1 MLRRAANPAKSE
13 IDVHRGRRSSIARPL
28 LWICI
33 AAIALYCIGLA
44 LLIVRQ
50 SGNDEARAADAI
62 VVFGAAE
69 YVGKPS
75 PVFRARLDHAYAL
88 YQQGLAPIV
97 ITTGG
102 SGNDLRHTEG
112 GVGLAYLERR
122 GIPPDHLLAETE
134 AHNTGASA
142 ENVAQIMRSHG
153 MKTCIAVSDGYH
165 LFRIKHMMARQG
177 VGAYG
182 SPRAESRAQ
191 SRWRAA
197 QLVAREVVSFTLWK
211 LHIT

>member
-1 MLRRAANPAKSE
+1 MRRARNRSDYTDAPG
-13 IDVHRGRRSSIARPL
+13 GRHSWRKRVL
-28 LWICI
+28 L
-33 AAIALYCIGLA
+33 LA
-44 LLIVRQ
+44 LAIVAVYFATIAILIVCQ
-50 SGNDEARAADAI
+50 SDRDEARRADAI

-75 PVFRARLDHAYAL
+75 PVFRARLDHAYSL
-88 YQQGLAPIV
+88 FQQGLAPIV

-102 SGNDLRHTEG
+102 SGNDLRFTEG
-112 GVGLAYLERR
+112 GVGFSYLEHR
-122 GIPPDHLLAETE
+122 GIAPDHLLSETE

-142 ENVAQIMRSHG
+142 ESVAAIMRQHG

-177 VGAYG
+177 VEAYG

-197 QLVAREVVSFTLWK
+197 QLIAREVISFTLWK
-211 LHIT
+211 LHVT

>member
-1 MLRRAANPAKSE
+1 MLALGRSDEMGAA
-13 IDVHRGRRSSIARPL
+13 HGRRRSWRKRVL
-28 LWICI
+28 LLILAI
-33 AAIALYCIGLA
+33 LVIYFAAVA

-50 SGNDEARAADAI
+50 SGRDEAQPADAI

-75 PVFRARLDHAYAL
+75 PVFRARLDHAYSL
-88 YQQGLAPIV
+88 FRLGLAPIV

-102 SGNDLRHTEG
+102 SGNDLRYTEG
-112 GVGLAYLERR
+112 GVGFSYLEHR
-122 GIPPDHLLAETE
+122 GIATDHLLAETE

-142 ENVAQIMRSHG
+142 ESVAAIMRQHG
-153 MKTCIAVSDGYH
+153 MKSCIAVSDGYH

-177 VGAYG
+177 VEAFG

-197 QLVAREVVSFTLWK
+197 QLIAREVISFTLWK